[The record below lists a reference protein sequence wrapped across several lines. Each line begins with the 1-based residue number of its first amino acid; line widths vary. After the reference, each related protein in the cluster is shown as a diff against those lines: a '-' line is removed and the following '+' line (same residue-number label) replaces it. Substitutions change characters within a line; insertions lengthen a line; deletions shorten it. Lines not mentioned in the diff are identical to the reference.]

1 MSNTDSG
8 SSSVV
13 FTASR
18 HPVPAS
24 HADEEHTLE
33 VHATH
38 AELGRENIAPAE
50 PKRLPSPDRSS
61 TVTPLD
67 LRQARFST
75 ALRGYDRNEVTAF
88 LLEVGD
94 GYEQALRENERLRQD
109 IGRLEASLLH
119 YRELEGGLKSTML
132 TAQRFA
138 DGMREN
144 ARLEAER
151 IVREAEGHAELL
163 LSRAHARLEDV
174 QREIDGLKLK
184 RRQAETNLESIISAL
199 HHTLEFVRDQD
210 ARERQERENRS
221 SHSAA
226 TITLASLI
234 DEIRPH
240 ADIA

>member
-8 SSSVV
+8 SAAG
-13 FTASR
+13 TIAISR
-18 HPVPAS
+18 SPFAPG
-24 HADEEHTLE
+24 HADGEHSPEAHTAHSA
-33 VHATH
+33 V
-38 AELGRENIAPAE
+38 GRENVAPAE
-50 PKRLPSPDRSS
+50 PKRLPSPDRGS

-67 LRQARFST
+67 LRQAKFST
-75 ALRGYDRNEVTAF
+75 ALRGFDRNEVTAF
-88 LLEVGD
+88 LLEVSD

-109 IGRLEASLLH
+109 IGRLEASLRH

-163 LSRAHARLEDV
+163 MNRAHARLEDV
-174 QREIDGLKLK
+174 QREIDGLRLK
-184 RRQAETNLESIISAL
+184 RREAETNLESIISAL

-210 ARERQERENRS
+210 ARERQERERAT
-221 SHSAA
+221 SHAA
-226 TITLASLI
+226 TIPLGSLI
-234 DEIRPH
+234 DDIRPH